1 MAKNLN
7 KLPQNLGVENSAQ
20 VLSCCL
26 EFVHGQT
33 PKGLILEKRN
43 ETKKRVFADKEKKY
57 LIVSCEKKEISAG
70 ACTYKLFY
78 CRNLQI
84 FVIS

>member
-1 MAKNLN
+1 LTKNLN

-26 EFVHGQT
+26 EFVQGQT

-43 ETKKRVFADKEKKY
+43 ETKKRVFAEKEKKIFDCQLRKKKSLLEPV
-57 LIVSCEKKEISAG
+57 LINFS
-70 ACTYKLFY
+70 
-78 CRNLQI
+78 RP
-84 FVIS
+84 

>member
-1 MAKNLN
+1 LAKSLN
-7 KLPQNLGVENSAQ
+7 KLLQNLGVENSAQ

-43 ETKKRVFADKEKKY
+43 ETKKRVFAEKKY
-57 LIVSCEKKEISAG
+57 LIVSCEKKKSLLEPVLINFS
-70 ACTYKLFY
+70 
-78 CRNLQI
+78 RP
-84 FVIS
+84 